1 MVKEN
6 GNTGIDIVDPDPS
19 LSWRYGLW
27 QKQISG
33 NSTSTSQ
40 CEKLGLW
47 HRSEVSSFSISL
59 RGLINKCFTVIYG
72 HLCKY
77 VNTPNIFPQN

>member
-19 LSWRYGLW
+19 LSWWYGLW
-27 QKQISG
+27 SLTEAEISG
-33 NSTSTSQ
+33 NSTRTSQ

-59 RGLINKCFTVIYG
+59 WFNK
-72 HLCKY
+72 
-77 VNTPNIFPQN
+77 